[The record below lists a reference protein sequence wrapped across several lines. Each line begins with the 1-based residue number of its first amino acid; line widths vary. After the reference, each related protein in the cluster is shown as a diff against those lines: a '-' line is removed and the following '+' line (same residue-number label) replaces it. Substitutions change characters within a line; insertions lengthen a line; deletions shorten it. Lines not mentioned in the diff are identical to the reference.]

1 MRNAFASSF
10 PLFATFMFKGM
21 KIQYAGTLLA
31 LLGTISA
38 PFPFILYKY
47 GPKIRAN
54 SKFASANL
62 AKEAGGVT
70 GEKHAEDGH
79 GQGSEGST
87 RQSGEATAVHSR
99 EASHEE
105 AAKKGKSTA

>member
-70 GEKHAEDGH
+70 GEKHAEN

-99 EASHEE
+99 EASHE
-105 AAKKGKSTA
+105 ATKGKETATA

>member
-1 MRNAFASSF
+1 M
-10 PLFATFMFKGM
+10 
-21 KIQYAGTLLA
+21 LA

-62 AKEAGGVT
+62 EKEAGGV
-70 GEKHAEDGH
+70 HAANDAKNGAGGH
-79 GQGSEGST
+79 GDAHST
-87 RQSGEATAVHSR
+87 RRSGEETAVPSR
-99 EASHEE
+99 QTSKELADGSHEK
-105 AAKKGKSTA
+105 AAQKAKNVV

>member
-1 MRNAFASSF
+1 
-10 PLFATFMFKGM
+10 MFKGM

-31 LLGTISA
+31 ILGTISA

-70 GEKHAEDGH
+70 GEKKDVEN
-79 GQGSEGST
+79 GQGSGSEA
-87 RQSGEATAVHSR
+87 SGEQTAVHSR
-99 EASHEE
+99 QTSHEAE
-105 AAKKGKSTA
+105 GAAAKKETVA

>member
-1 MRNAFASSF
+1 M
-10 PLFATFMFKGM
+10 
-21 KIQYAGTLLA
+21 LA

-62 AKEAGGVT
+62 EKEAGGV
-70 GEKHAEDGH
+70 HAANQAKNRGGDAH
-79 GQGSEGST
+79 ST
-87 RQSGEATAVHSR
+87 RRSGEETAVPSR
-99 EASHEE
+99 QPSNELGDASHEK
-105 AAKKGKSTA
+105 AAQKAKNVV